1 MHHPALFADDL
12 ALMQYARDH
21 ALVVAWEGTGQW
33 RKWAERLPIM
43 QFRRS
48 VTAACTLRGL
58 TRALL
63 VPQRIVKA
71 DQETTAQAG
80 RARAAERR
88 NRTRRP
94 PAARKNDI
102 S

>member
-1 MHHPALFADDL
+1 MPHPALFADDL

-63 VPQRIVKA
+63 VPQTLVKA
-71 DQETTAQAG
+71 SGSSRPG
-80 RARAAERR
+80 RTGGGRRAPVRA
-88 NRTRRP
+88 RRP
-94 PAARKNDI
+94 PGG